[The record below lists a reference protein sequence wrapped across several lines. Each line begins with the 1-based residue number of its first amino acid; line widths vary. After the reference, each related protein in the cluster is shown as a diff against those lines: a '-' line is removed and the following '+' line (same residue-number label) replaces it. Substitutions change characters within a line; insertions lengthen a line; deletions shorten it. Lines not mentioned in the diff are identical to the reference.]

1 MTRVAVA
8 TSEPQRG
15 PITSINVTP
24 LVDITLV
31 LLIIF
36 MVTARVVVNR
46 QALDLDLPKAATGGA
61 VQEIFSVALPAGGG
75 IEIDGER
82 VLADDHVIARAR
94 AARALHRDLRAVVH
108 ADARVPHGH
117 VMHALDL
124 LRQSGVTKI
133 GFGVVPTAP
142 VERAAR

>member
-1 MTRVAVA
+1 VA
-8 TSEPQRG
+8 SSNLERG

-36 MVTARVVVNR
+36 MVTAKVVVNR
-46 QALDLDLPKAATGGA
+46 QALDLDLPKAATGNP

-75 IEIDGER
+75 IAVNGER
-82 VLADDHVIARAR
+82 MRADADVIARAR

-108 ADARVPHGH
+108 ADASVPHGQ

-124 LRQSGVTKI
+124 LRQSGVSKI
-133 GFGVVPTAP
+133 GFGVAP
-142 VERAAR
+142 EALALPVTR

>member
-1 MTRVAVA
+1 MAS
-8 TSEPQRG
+8 SELRRG

-36 MVTARVVVNR
+36 MVTAKVVVNR
-46 QALDLDLPKAATGGA
+46 KAVDLDLPKAATGSP
-61 VQEIFSVALPAGGG
+61 VQEIFSVALPPGGG
-75 IEIDGER
+75 IEINGVR
-82 VLADDHVIARAR
+82 TRADDEVIARAR

-108 ADARVPHGH
+108 ADARVPHGR

-133 GFGVVPTAP
+133 GFGVVPAAQ
-142 VERAAR
+142 VEQGSRE

>member
-1 MTRVAVA
+1 MAFND
-8 TSEPQRG
+8 PQRG

-46 QALDLDLPKAATGGA
+46 QALDLDLPKAATGSP
-61 VQEIFSVALPAGGG
+61 VQEIFSVALPADGG
-75 IEIDGER
+75 IEINGER
-82 VLADDHVIARAR
+82 MRADDDVIARAR
-94 AARALHRDLRAVVH
+94 RARALHRDLRAVVH
-108 ADARVPHGH
+108 ADARVPHGR
-117 VMHALDL
+117 VMRALDL

-133 GFGVVPTAP
+133 GFGVVPGAP
-142 VERAAR
+142 AERAAH

>member
-1 MTRVAVA
+1 MAS
-8 TSEPQRG
+8 SEPQRG

-46 QALDLDLPKAATGGA
+46 QALDLDLPKAATGNA

-82 VLADDHVIARAR
+82 VRADDDVIARAR
-94 AARALHRDLRAVVH
+94 AARARHRDLRAVVH
-108 ADARVPHGH
+108 ADARVPHGQ
-117 VMHALDL
+117 VMHVLDL
-124 LRQSGVTKI
+124 LRQSGITKI
-133 GFGVVPTAP
+133 GFGVVPVLQAQ
-142 VERAAR
+142 RAVP

>member
-1 MTRVAVA
+1 VA
-8 TSEPQRG
+8 SSDPQRG

-36 MVTARVVVNR
+36 MVTAKVIVNR
-46 QALDLDLPKAATGGA
+46 QALDLDLPKAATGNP

-75 IEIDGER
+75 IEINGER
-82 VLADDHVIARAR
+82 VRADTDVVARAR

-108 ADARVPHGH
+108 ADANVPHGQ

-124 LRQSGVTKI
+124 LRQSGVSKI
-133 GFGVVPTAP
+133 GFGVVPLAP
-142 VERAAR
+142 ALPMAR

>member
-1 MTRVAVA
+1 MA
-8 TSEPQRG
+8 SSDPGRG

-46 QALDLDLPKAATGGA
+46 QALDLDLPKAATGSP
-61 VQEIFSVALPAGGG
+61 VQEIFSVALPASGG
-75 IEIDGER
+75 IEINGER
-82 VLADDHVIARAR
+82 LRADSDVIARAR
-94 AARALHRDLRAVVH
+94 AARAQHQDLRAVVQ
-108 ADARVPHGH
+108 ADARVPHGQ

-133 GFGVVPTAP
+133 GFGVVP
-142 VERAAR
+142 VVRAARAAR

>member
-1 MTRVAVA
+1 MA
-8 TSEPQRG
+8 SSDPERG

-36 MVTARVVVNR
+36 MVTAKLVVNR
-46 QALDLDLPKAATGGA
+46 QAVDLDLPKAATGSP

-75 IEIDGER
+75 IEINGER
-82 VLADDHVIARAR
+82 MQADDDVIARAR

-108 ADARVPHGH
+108 ADARVPHGQ

-124 LRQSGVTKI
+124 LRQSGVIKI
-133 GFGVVPTAP
+133 GFGVVPVAHG
-142 VERAAR
+142 ERVAR

>member
-1 MTRVAVA
+1 MAA
-8 TSEPQRG
+8 NDPGRG

-46 QALDLDLPKAATGGA
+46 QSLDLELPKAATGNA
-61 VQEIFSVALPAGGG
+61 VQEIFSVALSAGGG
-75 IEIDGER
+75 IEINGERMTADGE
-82 VLADDHVIARAR
+82 VIARAR
-94 AARALHRDLRAVVH
+94 AARAHHRDLRAVVH
-108 ADARVPHGH
+108 ADARVPHGQ

-133 GFGVVPTAP
+133 GFGVVPMPQAK
-142 VERAAR
+142 RAAR